1 MVLGSVSCVVSLL
14 SFLHKT
20 MNSSRI
26 GIVCI
31 LKLDIK
37 TGILCAFNKG
47 WVSAAYMHGM
57 YVDKDKKEIRN
68 NHVSG

>member
-1 MVLGSVSCVVSLL
+1 
-14 SFLHKT
+14 

-47 WVSAAYMHGM
+47 WVSAACMHGM